1 MNAFKRTLLERQM
14 IPHVQT
20 EGEVLEGS
28 VLLKIYITVRLWKD
42 QGKWLYKAEHYL
54 KAISIK
60 GRHSI
65 KYNCSTFCLTI
76 SHKTTASINV
86 FEFLNCLELSNCK
99 NSSICKKPMISKYK
113 IKWMWDKPLL
123 LPQTIVK
130 WVRKWKD
137 YWNF

>member
-1 MNAFKRTLLERQM
+1 MHLNRHFLKGKWYLMYRLR
-14 IPHVQT
+14 
-20 EGEVLEGS
+20 GRYWKEVDY
-28 VLLKIYITVRLWKD
+28 LKIYITVRLWKD

-113 IKWMWDKPLL
+113 IKWMWDKPLF